1 MKGFEIQLNGEA
13 RTVSSTTV
21 AALLE
26 ELGLADRKVAVE
38 LNHVIV
44 SRADYP
50 ATALAAGDK
59 LEIIHF
65 VGGG

>member
-13 RTVSSTTV
+13 RIVSSTNV
-21 AALLE
+21 AALLQ
-26 ELGLADRKVAVE
+26 ELDLADRKVAVE
-38 LNHVIV
+38 LNHVII
-44 SRADYP
+44 SRTDYP
-50 ATALAAGDK
+50 ATSLAAGDK